1 MDELLGRSVPYSME
15 AEQSVIGSMIID
27 SRCVPEVIE
36 MLKPEDFYIDQNR
49 DIYETIHSM
58 FSFSQAI
65 DPVTVLDRMKIR
77 GVYDERISRDYI
89 MQLMEITP
97 TATNVSHYAKIVR
110 DKAVLRQIAQVAGE
124 VSGLVYSEEGEAAEI
139 LEVAE
144 QRIYSIR
151 QGRADQG
158 FTHIST
164 VLIDV
169 YENLNEL
176 AKNKGKLPGLTTG
189 FSEIDNMIS
198 GLNKTDLVL
207 IASRPG
213 MGKTSIALNIALA
226 AAKKEQKPV
235 AIFSLEMSKEQ
246 LAARLLSAESFVDA
260 KRLITGELSENDW
273 TKIAVASES
282 LSRCDIRIDDNPT
295 ITPTEIKAKCR
306 RVDGLGLIVID
317 YLQLMQLSGRR
328 NDNRV
333 QEVSEISRSLKIMA
347 KELSVPVLC
356 LSQLSRANEKR
367 TDKRPMLSDLRESGA
382 IEQDADIIMFL
393 YREDYYDEDTDRRNI
408 AECIVSKNRH
418 GGTGTIELQWVP
430 QYTVFA
436 SRDRIHSDD

>member
-1 MDELLGRSVPYSME
+1 MDELLGRRLPSSVE

-36 MLKPEDFYIDQNR
+36 ILKPEDFYIDQNR
-49 DIYETIHSM
+49 EIFETIHSM
-58 FSFSQAI
+58 FSYSQPI
-65 DPVTVLDRMKIR
+65 DPVTVLDRMKVR
-77 GVYDERISRDYI
+77 GVYDERTSRDYI

-97 TATNVSHYAKIVR
+97 TAANVKHYAGIVR
-110 DKAVLRQIAQVAGE
+110 DKSLLRQVAQAAGDITGM
-124 VSGLVYSEEGEAAEI
+124 VFSEEGEASDI
-139 LEVAE
+139 LEAAE
-144 QRIYSIR
+144 QKVFAIR
-151 QGRADQG
+151 QGRADQS
-158 FTHIST
+158 FASIST

-176 AKNKGKLPGLTTG
+176 AKNKGQIPGLTTG
-189 FSEIDNMIS
+189 FPELDNIIT

-213 MGKTSIALNIALA
+213 MGKTSIALNMALA
-226 AAKKEQKPV
+226 AAKKKKKAI
-235 AIFSLEMSKEQ
+235 AIFSLEMSREQ
-246 LAARLLSAESFVDA
+246 LANRLLSSEAFVDS
-260 KRLITGELSENDW
+260 KKLLTGDLNEADW

-282 LSRCDIRIDDNPT
+282 LSRCDIRIDDNPV
-295 ITPTEIKAKCR
+295 ITPSEMKAKCR
-306 RVDGLGLIVID
+306 RVENLGLIIID
-317 YLQLMQLSGRR
+317 YLQLMQMGGKR

-347 KELSVPVLC
+347 KELAVPVLC

-382 IEQDADIIMFL
+382 IEQDADVIMFL
-393 YREDYYDEDTDRRNI
+393 YRDEYYNEDTDRRNI
-408 AECIVSKNRH
+408 AEFIVAKNRH
-418 GGTGTIELQWVP
+418 GATGTVELQWVP

-436 SRDRIHSDD
+436 SRERIHNEE

>member
-1 MDELLGRSVPYSME
+1 MDELLGRRMPSSIE

-27 SRCVPEVIE
+27 SRCVPDVIE
-36 MLKPEDFYIDQNR
+36 ILKPEDFYIEQNR
-49 DIYETIHSM
+49 EIFETIHSM
-58 FSFSQAI
+58 FSFSQPI

-77 GVYDERISRDYI
+77 GVYDERTSRDYI

-97 TATNVSHYAKIVR
+97 TAANVKYYAGIVR
-110 DKAVLRQIAQVAGE
+110 DKALLRQVA
-124 VSGLVYSEEGEAAEI
+124 VAAEEITGMVLNEDGEAQDI

-144 QRIYSIR
+144 QKIFAIR

-158 FTHIST
+158 FAHISS

-169 YENLNEL
+169 YDNLNEL
-176 AKNKGKLPGLTTG
+176 AKNKGQIPGLTTG
-189 FSEIDNMIS
+189 FSELDNLIS

-213 MGKTSIALNIALA
+213 MGKTSIALNMALA
-226 AAKKEQKPV
+226 AAKKKKKAV
-235 AIFSLEMSKEQ
+235 VMFSLEMSRDQ
-246 LAARLLSAESFVDA
+246 LATRLLSAEAFVDS
-260 KRLITGELSENDW
+260 KKLITGDLSESDW

-282 LSRCDIRIDDNPT
+282 LSRCDIRIDDNPV
-295 ITPTEIKAKCR
+295 ITPSEMKAKCR
-306 RVDGLGLIVID
+306 RVDNLGLIIID
-317 YLQLMQLSGRR
+317 YLQLMQMGGKR

-347 KELSVPVLC
+347 KELAVPVLC

-393 YREDYYDEDTDRRNI
+393 YRDEYYNDDTDRRNI
-408 AECIVSKNRH
+408 AECIVAKNRH
-418 GGTGTIELQWVP
+418 GATGTIELQWVP

-436 SRDRIHSDD
+436 SRERIHNED